1 MMLGSHIWAPLVIA
15 LLLLASPA
23 SAESVVGHVSVIDGD
38 TIQINGKNIRLLD
51 IDAPEGGQYC
61 FKKLQSL
68 NEGAWPCGL
77 QAALA
82 LSDWI
87 GEQLV
92 ACDLMNKEATTFQVL
107 WLAQCDAA
115 GQDLATW
122 VAANGWGVPN
132 VDCTCSAVRDAAHN
146 ARAAQLNIWT
156 SAFTLPWDWRKA
168 H

>member
-1 MMLGSHIWAPLVIA
+1 MLLSHSWLPVAAA

-23 SAESVVGHVSVIDGD
+23 SAQTIAGRASVINGD
-38 TIQINGKNIRLLD
+38 TIQINDEIIRLLD
-51 IDAPEGGQYC
+51 IDAPESGQYC

-68 NEGAWPCGL
+68 TEGAWPCGL

-87 GEQLV
+87 GEQII
-92 ACDLMNKEATTFQVL
+92 ACKVTDKETTTVHEL
-107 WLAQCDAA
+107 WLAHCDAA

-122 VAANGWGVPN
+122 LAANGWGVPN
-132 VDCTCSAVRDAAHN
+132 VDCKCDAVRDAAHH